1 MSAQK
6 WERRSVA
13 IDGLAGTGKSTLA
26 RTLATRLHL
35 TFLDTG
41 ATYRGVALV
50 AMEEGADLSS
60 GQAVV
65 EAWKGHQLG
74 FSDGLL
80 TIDGVNREAA
90 IRSAAA
96 SESASRIAVH
106 PEVRRMLADWQR
118 GFVEECGGAVAEG
131 RDVGTVVLPGAGL
144 KVFLVARDEVRSSR
158 RGEVTAAELARRDIR
173 DATRSADPVR
183 AAEDAVV
190 LDTSEREVEELV
202 EELAG
207 IYWLT
212 VGGDG

>member
-1 MSAQK
+1 M
-6 WERRSVA
+6 A

-80 TIDGVNREAA
+80 TIDGVNR
-90 IRSAAA
+90 
-96 SESASRIAVH
+96 
-106 PEVRRMLADWQR
+106 
-118 GFVEECGGAVAEG
+118 
-131 RDVGTVVLPGAGL
+131 
-144 KVFLVARDEVRSSR
+144 
-158 RGEVTAAELARRDIR
+158 
-173 DATRSADPVR
+173 
-183 AAEDAVV
+183 
-190 LDTSEREVEELV
+190 
-202 EELAG
+202 
-207 IYWLT
+207 
-212 VGGDG
+212 